1 MKWFRLLFVLL
12 PLSNLEAAP
21 RGPAQQYVSAMKR
34 VTDILVSDVTS
45 PVAAARYYAYTS
57 LSAYEVLSA
66 HNPKAYPS
74 LSATLTRP
82 LVLDV
87 QAAFKI
93 KDPAN
98 LAILALWKTAAA
110 MLPSGRRL
118 QPAIDSLA
126 AKLPQDG
133 VQLVNATVKQVVAWA
148 MQDGFLQLNNLL
160 RYTPRRGAA
169 FWQPTA
175 PAFMA
180 PVEPHW
186 RTLRPMTLDSA
197 NQFVPL
203 PPVAFDMDS
212 SSPFFALVQEV
223 YKIVLEK
230 DPEKE
235 AIANFWDC
243 NPYHISQIGHVE
255 FGTKKI
261 SPGGHWIGITGIAC
275 VKEKM
280 PIEKTILA
288 HTLVAVAL
296 HDAFM
301 ACWDEKYR
309 SHRVR
314 PETVINAHLDRFW
327 RPLLQTPPFPEY
339 VSGHSVASTTAAL
352 LLTRIFG
359 DAFAFADDTEV
370 EFGLPIRKFSS
381 FKKAAE
387 EASLSRLY
395 GGIHFMDAIEQGI
408 WQGTQV
414 GNLVSTRLQKHLDL
428 LAKKP

>member
-1 MKWFRLLFVLL
+1 MKWFWLFFFLIL
-12 PLSNLEAAP
+12 HNNLKAAP
-21 RGPAQQYVSAMKR
+21 TGAPQQYVSAMKR
-34 VTDILVSDVTS
+34 VTDIMVSDVTS
-45 PVAAARYYAYTS
+45 PVAAARYYAYAS
-57 LSAYEVLSA
+57 LASYEVLSA
-66 HNPKAYPS
+66 LRPQANPS
-74 LSATLTRP
+74 LSAALPRP
-82 LVLDV
+82 LVLDLPV
-87 QAAFKI
+87 VRT

-98 LAILALWKTAAA
+98 LAILGLWKTAAA
-110 MLPSGRRL
+110 LLPSGRQL
-118 QPAIDSLA
+118 QPAIDSLS

-133 VQLVNATVKQVVAWA
+133 VKLVDTLVKQVVAWA

-275 VKEKM
+275 IKEKM

-359 DAFAFADDTEV
+359 DEFAFADDTEV
-370 EFGLPIRKFSS
+370 EFGLPVRKFSS
-381 FKKAAE
+381 FNKAAE
-387 EASLSRLY
+387 EASLSRMY

>member
-1 MKWFRLLFVLL
+1 MKWFWLFFFLIL
-12 PLSNLEAAP
+12 HNNLKAAP
-21 RGPAQQYVSAMKR
+21 TGAPQQYVSAMKR
-34 VTDILVSDVTS
+34 VTDIMVSDVTS
-45 PVAAARYYAYTS
+45 PVAAARYYAYAS
-57 LSAYEVLSA
+57 LASYEVLSA
-66 HNPKAYPS
+66 LRPQANPS
-74 LSATLTRP
+74 LSAALPRP
-82 LVLDV
+82 LVLDLPV
-87 QAAFKI
+87 VRT

-98 LAILALWKTAAA
+98 LAILGLWKTAAA
-110 MLPSGRRL
+110 LLPSGRQL
-118 QPAIDSLA
+118 QPAIDSLS

-133 VQLVNATVKQVVAWA
+133 IQLVDTAVKQVVAWA
-148 MQDGFLQLNNLL
+148 MQDGFLQLNNLM

-275 VKEKM
+275 IKEKM

-359 DAFAFADDTEV
+359 DEFAFADDTEV
-370 EFGLPIRKFSS
+370 EFGLPVRKFSS
-381 FKKAAE
+381 FNKAAE
-387 EASLSRLY
+387 EASLSRMY